1 MLQDYTK
8 DEKFIK
14 IVDSRRN
21 GYVERLKKLEIIVS
35 YLETA
40 IKDLDER
47 VFVEDGPNPTTEWGR
62 ELEHQSRILHLHME
76 LMQKERQAEAFG
88 MTEELQNEIDSL
100 RCDIEDEKRRQ
111 EEVED
116 YERRRKNSTA

>member
-1 MLQDYTK
+1 MLKDYTK

-35 YLETA
+35 YLESA
-40 IKDLDER
+40 IKELDDQ
-47 VFVEDGPNPTTEWGR
+47 VFIEDGPNPTTRWGSR
-62 ELEHQSRILHLHME
+62 EGQSYLLQLRLE

-88 MTEELQNEIDSL
+88 MTEELQIEINNL
-100 RCDIEDEKRRQ
+100 ECDIADEERRL
-111 EEVED
+111 EEVAD
-116 YERRRKNSTA
+116 YESRRKNPTA